1 MTTLVFSSTFE
12 MHYELVITQEEY
24 NTYLKDGINCEFFEE
39 DIHSQIYDN
48 IKFEGCVSS
57 DKKFKEC
64 YQFNFLVDGKSIPK
78 FSKFFQNLYQTSF
91 KEYDE
96 NIDKTS
102 VPKRNYYS
110 IYYPTSYNSYGFELA
125 IDGVFDLNKLT
136 IEVERHT
143 DPALEL
149 FFPCYDGEQFEFG
162 ESDDQDGSEWYLIN
176 ENGEYDSLTINFDD
190 D

>member
-1 MTTLVFSSTFE
+1 MATLVFSSTFE

-24 NTYLKDGINCEFFEE
+24 NKYLKDGINCEVFEE

-91 KEYDE
+91 KGYDE

-102 VPKRNYYS
+102 APKRDYYS
-110 IYYPTSYNSYGFELA
+110 
-125 IDGVFDLNKLT
+125 V
-136 IEVERHT
+136 
-143 DPALEL
+143 
-149 FFPCYDGEQFEFG
+149 
-162 ESDDQDGSEWYLIN
+162 
-176 ENGEYDSLTINFDD
+176 
-190 D
+190 

>member
-1 MTTLVFSSTFE
+1 MTKLEFSSTFE

-24 NTYLKDGINCEFFEE
+24 NTYLKDGMNREVFEE

-64 YQFNFLVDGKSIPK
+64 YKFNFLVDGKSIPN
-78 FSKFFQNLYQTSF
+78 FSKFFQNLYKTSF
-91 KEYDE
+91 EEYDK
-96 NIDKTS
+96 NNKSIVTTRD
-102 VPKRNYYS
+102 YCS
-110 IYYPTSYNSYGFELA
+110 IYHPSSFQSYGFELE

-136 IEVERHT
+136 IEVERQIN
-143 DPALEL
+143 PLLEL
-149 FFPCYDGEQFEFG
+149 FFPCYDGEQFEFS